1 MTTRNYLHVLTIDK
15 KPVGV
20 YSKESI
26 VDNEVANL
34 ENQLALTAKFE
45 IFKFILD
52 EDPVL

>member
-1 MTTRNYLHVLTIDK
+1 MTTRNYLHVLTVDK

-34 ENQLALTAKFE
+34 ENQLALTTQFE
-45 IFKFILD
+45 VLKFILD
-52 EDPVL
+52 EDPIL